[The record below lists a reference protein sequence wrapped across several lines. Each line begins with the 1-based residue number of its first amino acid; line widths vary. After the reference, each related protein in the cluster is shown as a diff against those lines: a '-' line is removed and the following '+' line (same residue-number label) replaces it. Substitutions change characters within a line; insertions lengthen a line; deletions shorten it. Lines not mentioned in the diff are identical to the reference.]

1 MKTKLKW
8 LAGALVLLAL
18 LFWAFMPQPLAVELA
33 RVSQGRFERAVQEDG
48 KTRVRDAYVVS
59 APLTGRIARLTL
71 RQGDRVERGDVLA
84 ILWPLAPSLLDARA
98 RAEQGAH
105 QGALRAALER
115 ARANVA
121 RAAAALAQARNDLQ
135 RSESLAQQGFVS
147 PNQNETGRLAVRLRE
162 QELES
167 ARQDQEAAQ
176 HELEQSAMTLKPYAP
191 NSSVG
196 DAAPEAYRVR
206 APVSGRVLKV
216 LQQSE
221 GIAPAGTPLLE
232 LGDPG
237 ALEVVADILTE
248 DAAQIQSGTP
258 VELAHWGGPTVLSA
272 RVRLVEPAAFT
283 KVSALG
289 IEEQRVHA
297 VIDITAPADQWRTLG
312 DGFKVEVRVLVQVV
326 PDAVQ
331 VPVSALFPMSER
343 WGLFVSEQGRARL
356 RQVDVAARNG
366 VSAWVPAGLAP
377 GTQVVVY
384 PDSKLHEGARIQPR

>member
-1 MKTKLKW
+1 MKTKFKW
-8 LAGALVLLAL
+8 LASALVLIAVLV
-18 LFWAFMPQPLAVELA
+18 WAFMPQPLAVELA
-33 RVSQGRFERAVQEDG
+33 SVSQGRFERAVQEDG

-59 APLTGRIARLTL
+59 APLTGRVARLTL

-84 ILWPLAPSLLDARA
+84 TLWPVAPGLLDARV
-98 RAEQGAH
+98 RAEQGAR
-105 QGALRAALER
+105 QGALQAAVAR
-115 ARANVA
+115 SRANVA
-121 RAAAALAQARNDLQ
+121 RAAAALAQARSELQ

-147 PNQNETGRLAVRLRE
+147 PNQNETGRLTVRLRE

-167 ARQDQEAAQ
+167 ARQDQDAAQ
-176 HELEQSAMTLKPYAP
+176 HELQQSAMTLKQYAP
-191 NSSVG
+191 TDVATG
-196 DAAPEAYRVR
+196 TYPVR

-221 GIAPAGTPLLE
+221 GITPAGTPLVE
-232 LGDPG
+232 LGDPA

-272 RVRLVEPAAFT
+272 QVRLIEPAAFT

-297 VIDITAPADQWRTLG
+297 VIDITAPAHQWRTLG

-331 VPVSALFPMSER
+331 VPVSALFPVGGR
-343 WGLFVSEQGRARL
+343 WGVFVIEQGRARL

-366 VSAWVPAGLAP
+366 VSAWVPTGLAP

-384 PDSKLHEGARIQPR
+384 PDSKLQDGVRVQPR